1 MGKGSTLLQGA
12 IANLPLSC
20 RAFVGHQ
27 DFCFGTAEDGDACE
41 VRGQFGDHGT
51 AAWKGWWKVERCIIS
66 IFRY

>member
-12 IANLPLSC
+12 FANFPFSC
-20 RAFVGHQ
+20 LAFVGHQ

-51 AAWKGWWKVERCIIS
+51 AALTTAL
-66 IFRY
+66 